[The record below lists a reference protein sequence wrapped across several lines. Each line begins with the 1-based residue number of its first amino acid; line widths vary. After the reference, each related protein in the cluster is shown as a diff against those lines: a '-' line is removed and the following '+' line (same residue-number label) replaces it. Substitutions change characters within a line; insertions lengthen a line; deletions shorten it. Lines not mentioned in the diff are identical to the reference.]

1 MSINPLHREEGLVAR
16 DYFFKLLLYALKRKC
31 SLKKCLK
38 TQNVTS
44 VELKCC
50 GWVFMLN
57 KEQLGI
63 VATELH
69 SGVY

>member
-1 MSINPLHREEGLVAR
+1 MSINPLQREERLVAR
-16 DYFFKLLLYALKRKC
+16 DYPFKLLLYALKKKYSFRKC
-31 SLKKCLK
+31 LR

-50 GWVFMLN
+50 GGVFMLN

-63 VATELH
+63 EDTELH